1 MDKPGDVSRRLNSL
15 KMRLDQVS
23 RAWSVND
30 YESLLKFYVSIIPS
44 IMEAE
49 RCGIFVVEP
58 GADQVYLKCGTGLQE
73 REIVAPMR
81 GSVVGEAISSG
92 ECIIRNDLDRQPG
105 FHKTLVSKT
114 KFVTHTMACAPI
126 RSLTEQSIA
135 GAIQVLNKE
144 GGQPFTEDDGRL
156 LQEVADYLAMA
167 IENILINDE
176 MLLIS
181 SQLNH
186 EIQRMWQPHEDFIA
200 ESRLMQN
207 VLDKVQA
214 VSATPVSVLI
224 QGESGT
230 GKEVIARMI
239 HACGDRKDE
248 PFVAV
253 NCASIPENLMES
265 EFFGYEKGAFT
276 GAVTSRKGRFEEAH
290 GGSLFLDEVGEMP
303 SSIQAKFLRALQEGE
318 GCRLGSNTPRRYDVR
333 IISATNRDLER
344 EVAAG
349 SFREDLFYRLFSVEI
364 SLPPLRERREDI
376 IPLAAFFLGR
386 VSERFGRR
394 TGGFAPDVVDV
405 LEEYP
410 WPGNVRQLQHE
421 IERLVALT
429 PEGEKITLQHSSS
442 ALRNAGPSCAV
453 LEVPGQSSA
462 SLSER
467 VNQLEIECIQAALK
481 ESAGNKRKTSRLL
494 GITRQGLD
502 KKIKRYG
509 IDISAENNK

>member
-1 MDKPGDVSRRLNSL
+1 MDKPGDVSQRLSSL
-15 KMRLDQVS
+15 KMRLDQVNRS
-23 RAWSVND
+23 WSVND
-30 YESLLKFYVSIIPS
+30 YESLLKFYVSIIPN

-58 GADQVYLKCGTGLQE
+58 GADHVYLKCGTGLQE
-73 REIVAPMR
+73 RDIVAPIR

-92 ECIIRNDLDRQPG
+92 ECIIRNDLEHRPG
-105 FHKTLVSKT
+105 FHKTLASKT
-114 KFVTHTMACAPI
+114 KFVTRTMACAPI

-135 GAIQVLNKE
+135 GAIQVLNKQ
-144 GGQPFTEDDGRL
+144 GGQSFTEDDGRR

-181 SQLNH
+181 SQLNN
-186 EIQRMWQPHEDFIA
+186 EIRRMWPPHEDFIA

-207 VLDKVQA
+207 VLDKVHA

-230 GKEVIARMI
+230 GKEIIARMI
-239 HACGDRKDE
+239 HACGDRKDG

-303 SSIQAKFLRALQEGE
+303 QSIQAKFLRALQEGE
-318 GCRLGSNTPRRYDVR
+318 GCRLGSNTPRRYEVR
-333 IISATNRDLER
+333 IISATNRDLEE

-364 SLPPLRERREDI
+364 SIPPLRERREDI
-376 IPLAAFFLGR
+376 VPLATFFLNR
-386 VSERFGRR
+386 VSERFGRT
-394 TGGFAPDVVDV
+394 TGGFAPEVIDV

-442 ALRNAGPSCAV
+442 ALRNVELSCAV
-453 LEVPGQSSA
+453 LEVPGESSA

-467 VNQLEIECIQAALK
+467 VKQLEIECIRAALK
-481 ESAGNKRKTSRLL
+481 ESSGNKRQTSRLL

-509 IDISAENNK
+509 IDISEETDK